1 MQNQSPSTPPSPN
14 LSNKDDLLVEA
25 SPASLDELMNRAPNI
40 SDAEA
45 DRIIEY
51 LRAQRE
57 KFATQEATPKPKKI
71 PRKKGPEGG
80 LTEHELPTKI
90 SVDDL
95 LKDIELDF

>member
-1 MQNQSPSTPPSPN
+1 MQSQSPSTQPSPN
-14 LSNKDDLLVEA
+14 SSPSPDATATGISNGADLLVEA

-57 KFATQEATPKPKKI
+57 KFATQEATPKPKKT
-71 PRKKGPEGG
+71 PRQKGPI
-80 LTEHELPTKI
+80 L

-95 LKDIELDF
+95 LKEMD

>member
-57 KFATQEATPKPKKI
+57 KFATQEATPKPKKT
-71 PRKKGPEGG
+71 PRQKGPI
-80 LTEHELPTKI
+80 L
-90 SVDDL
+90 SADDL